1 MRKIIIQ
8 QIALRNFKGIKD
20 LVVQFSET
28 ETHIKGANGTG
39 KTSIF
44 DAFTWCLFGKDS
56 KGRKAFDV
64 KTLDENGNEIP
75 KLEHEVTVELL
86 VDEQEITLTKRLKEK
101 WVKKRGEA
109 EATFQGNEEE
119 RLYNDVPCNTKDWTS
134 KIEDICPESTFRAIT
149 DPKYFTSLKSDA
161 QREMLIQ
168 LAGGISDEDI
178 ARQSDDFAELLQQL
192 NGKSFDE
199 FKRELAAKKKPIKEQ
214 VAAIPARI
222 DECQR
227 MMPEAL
233 DFDALKAE
241 NEEHCK
247 KVAELDKQISDRVEA
262 LNKQICDKQ
271 TLIMDRSLLTK
282 QKLQRRFEIEQG
294 VMKDFNDYIA
304 KKKDIKYRIEA
315 WKHDVQHFEDLIGEN
330 NNRIAEAES
339 KMAQLRDQW
348 MAVNARTIEFNDTD
362 FVCPTCLRPLE
373 TNDIEAKQQQMT
385 EAFNVKKAEELGK
398 INQQGKGWKKLVE
411 NKTTGNAEL
420 QAKKDAVLKRIE
432 ELEADPVFS
441 ETCTA
446 PDAQPAI
453 DADEKTKSLTEQIE
467 ALSKKIDSLSIP
479 ADSDIEA
486 LKKERAKLLS
496 EQSDIKI
503 KLQTEA
509 TIKSY
514 RDRIAELE
522 KQMRTQSNELARL
535 EGLEYVMQQ
544 FSKARIEAVENKI
557 NAMFSFVRF
566 KMFEQQYNGGEKEI
580 CEAMVN
586 GVPYS
591 SLNSAMQINA
601 GLDIINGISDKMGY
615 RAPIFIDNAESVNNC
630 IRTESQKVL
639 LQVTIDRE
647 LVVLPCF

>member
-1 MRKIIIQ
+1 MKKIIIQ
-8 QIALRNFKGIKD
+8 QITLRNFKGIKD
-20 LVVQFSET
+20 LVVQFSGA

-75 KLEHEVTVELL
+75 KLEHEVTVKLL
-86 VDEQEITLTKRLKEK
+86 VDEQEVTLTKRLKEK

-119 RLYNDVPCNTKDWTS
+119 RLYNDVPCNTKDWAS
-134 KIEDICPESTFRAIT
+134 KIEAICPESTFRTIT

-161 QREMLIQ
+161 QREMLIK

-178 ARQSDDFAELLQQL
+178 AKQSDDFAELLQRL

-199 FKRELAAKKKPIKEQ
+199 FKREVAAKKKPIKEQ

-241 NEEHCK
+241 DEECSK
-247 KVAELDKQISDRVEA
+247 KVAELDKQITSRAEA
-262 LNKQICDKQ
+262 LNKQISDKQ
-271 TLIMDRSLLTK
+271 TLIMDRSHLTK
-282 QKLQRRFEIEQG
+282 QRLQRRFEIERD
-294 VMKDFNDYIA
+294 VMEGFYAYIA
-304 KKKDIKYRIEA
+304 KKKNIKNKIEDY
-315 WKHDVQHFEDLIGEN
+315 KKDVQHFDSSIREN
-330 NNRIAEAES
+330 DERIKEAKA
-339 KMAQLRDQW
+339 KMAQLRELW
-348 MAVNARTIEFNDTD
+348 KEVNARDIEFNDTD
-362 FVCPTCLRPLE
+362 FICPTCLRPLD
-373 TNDIEAKQQQMT
+373 TNDIEAKQQQMI

-398 INQQGKGWKKLVE
+398 ISQQGKDLKKLVE
-411 NKTTGNAEL
+411 NKTTENAEL
-420 QAKKDAVLKRIE
+420 QAKKDAILNRIK
-432 ELEADPVFS
+432 ELESAPVFS

-467 ALSKKIDSLSIP
+467 ALNKKIDSYAMP
-479 ADSDIEA
+479 ADTKQEA
-486 LKKERAKLLS
+486 LVEERTRLLQ
-496 EQSDIKI
+496 EQSDIRI
-503 KLQTEA
+503 KLQVEA

-514 RDRIAELE
+514 RERIAELE
-522 KQMRTQSNELARL
+522 KQMRTLSNELARL

-557 NAMFSFVRF
+557 NAMFGFVRF

-601 GLDIINGISDKMGY
+601 GLDIINGISAKMGY
-615 RAPIFIDNAESVNNC
+615 EAPIFVDNAESVNNC
-630 IRTESQKVL
+630 IRTDSQKVL
-639 LQVTIDRE
+639 LQVTMDRE
-647 LVVLPCF
+647 IVVLPCL